1 VVGVGVDGPPGV
13 DVVAGPDLR
22 PLHPVRQKTHP
33 KSQPAAAAS
42 SSQLVGAA
50 QPVATAPPPP
60 LQLHYNYV
68 IHCSHHGE
76 GEGGRM
82 ESYRAVV
89 GRAAFRDSVL
99 YIGDFSP
106 AFL

>member
-33 KSQPAAAAS
+33 KSHPAAAAS

-50 QPVATAPPPP
+50 QSVATAPPPP
-60 LQLHYNYV
+60 LQLHYNYP

-76 GEGGRM
+76 GGRM
-82 ESYRAVV
+82 EESYRAVV
-89 GRAAFRDSVL
+89 GRAAFRAI
-99 YIGDFSP
+99 YR
-106 AFL
+106 